1 MFSID
6 VNITNKQIKG
16 QFFKCLKT
24 SSSQSTMQ
32 TIIKNTPP
40 PPHPPPHTH
49 FLIITSYRHSF
60 NRYVFLPTGQICC
73 PLTKVSPITQN

>member
-40 PPHPPPHTH
+40 LIRHPTHT
-49 FLIITSYRHSF
+49 FSS
-60 NRYVFLPTGQICC
+60 
-73 PLTKVSPITQN
+73 